1 MIRGVERNNKIAN
14 KKKGFTLV
22 ELIVVLVILAIL
34 AAVVIPLMLGFTDD
48 ARKKRYI
55 ADANAALKAS
65 QTVITEVYNEGGNL
79 LDGTKRYKAW
89 SMSGVDKIETFD
101 SSKCTAFTVWTGN
114 QLVTNKTAA
123 IFDNV
128 SSYTVVCAKFVTSK
142 EDGNKVLFYDGKEWN
157 VFDNETELEKNNK
170 YKELI
175 SSSQYGNNEIK
186 MWPNSSGC
194 DTAYGTIDPGDKT
207 WYDHDNPP
215 IVVQKVMLHGYKQN
229 GGGVYFLSDEFADDD
244 TPAKRN
250 YGELEVTYKFNGA
263 NQEFDWEGGRDIK
276 TGYKIKVDGESEGY
290 YKFVGWAVNDPKS
303 DTVIEES
310 DLNSPEFIAL
320 VRDGKVSDL
329 YARAYQVYDTV
340 KVNFKAFN
348 GNTLGFGEDEENT
361 TTVNSVI
368 FRKYRNTE
376 ADYSKN
382 TGMVDSSGND
392 VPACS
397 IGQIDD
403 KVILFDRD
411 NNAFGGWAFYASGYN
426 VSNGSAYERE
436 TGTKPKQYTTIGEIW
451 DKVFN
456 SNPSVS
462 GGTDQ
467 SPAVQSFEF
476 VGIVEKT
483 QTIRLYADVHSR
495 FKNSGNMATYF
506 LYRFAEMSPDDYVDT
521 LDEYEEDPLI
531 VDPNYRHK
539 GWSYQI
545 GGSSLSTPDNGI
557 DGIRSVVT
565 ANRDINEFS
574 FTAITDPGSRTKFV
588 GRSDSGSSASGS
600 SFVGQILSLAG
611 GRNAN
616 VKKFSKLDY
625 DTAISKL
632 DDCSGIGAILEGTN
646 TTERDDDKVIA
657 STGTVL
663 TISNSVVI
671 NDGYAKQLVVLWDG
685 NDETYDIPSFACS
698 VEKPDGT
705 IDIYWFSQ
713 SDSPLLD
720 GDFSYAFAGYSTMS
734 FAGCGA
740 DAWNTSG
747 CENMAHMFEGCGI
760 GDTQITFSAWDYSSV
775 ESMQGMFKSATNLT
789 NVYLPSENMDSVESM
804 EEMFM
809 NSTKLKT
816 VTLNGVS
823 AKSLETTKN
832 MFAGCSSINNLNLTG
847 INTTKVMAGETTSGS
862 LTDISYM
869 FKGCAKLLTIDVSG
883 LNTSIVEDASHMFDG
898 CVLLNTF
905 TVKKTDGSSDFTFAD
920 RIVHLDYMFYN
931 CNALTGLDLRGFG
944 DCSSLESA
952 SYWFCN
958 CKNMEYIDLHN
969 FSTSSNLNNVS
980 YIFQRLGCPGDKTA
994 ISTLK
999 GCRIFA
1005 KGSWETSST
1014 CNATK
1019 MEDYFRI
1026 NLYGTVY
1033 KNAGESNKPNND
1045 YTWFSMRTEHLN
1057 IMRPGDINNNT
1068 VTDLSNKDSRRVWA
1082 YYFNEV
1088 YDDNNQYV
1096 DSYIQWADSVY
1107 GHGNY

>member
-1 MIRGVERNNKIAN
+1 MIRGVERSNKIVN
-14 KKKGFTLV
+14 KTKGFTLV

-89 SMSGVDKIETFD
+89 SMSGVDEVDTFD
-101 SSKCTAFTVWTGN
+101 SSCTSFTVWTGK
-114 QLVTNKTAA
+114 QLETNKTVATS
-123 IFDNV
+123 DNI
-128 SSYTVVCAKFVTSK
+128 SSYTIVCAKFVTSK
-142 EDGNKVLFYDGKEWN
+142 KDGKKVLFYDGKEWN

-194 DTAYGTIDPGDKT
+194 DTAYGTIDPGVKP

-290 YKFVGWAVNDPKS
+290 YKFVGWAVNDPNS
-303 DTVIEES
+303 ETVIKES
-310 DLNSPEFIAL
+310 DLNSSEFIAM
-320 VRDGKVSDL
+320 VRDGQISHL

-368 FRKYRNTE
+368 FRKYRNTD

-397 IGQIDD
+397 IGQMDD
-403 KVILFDRD
+403 NVILFDRD

-426 VSNGSAYERE
+426 GSNGSAYERE
-436 TGTKPKQYTTIGEIW
+436 TGTKPKQYTSVGELW
-451 DKVFN
+451 EKVFK

-483 QTIRLYADVHSR
+483 QTIRLYADVNSR

-632 DDCSGIGAILEGTN
+632 DACSGIGDILEGTN

-663 TISNSVVI
+663 TISDSVVI

-698 VEKPDGT
+698 VEKTDGT

-720 GDFSYAFAGYSTMS
+720 GDFSYAFEGYSAMS

-747 CENMAHMFEGCGI
+747 CESMAHMFEGCGI
-760 GDTQITFSAWDYSSV
+760 GDTQITFGAWDYSSV

-847 INTTKVMAGETTSGS
+847 VNTTKVMAGETTSGS
-862 LTDISYM
+862 ITNTSNM
-869 FKGCAKLLTIDVSG
+869 FKDCAKLLTIDVSG
-883 LNTSIVEDASHMFDG
+883 LNTSNVEDASHMFDG
-898 CVLLNTF
+898 CVLLNTI
-905 TVKKTDGSSDFTFAD
+905 TVKKSDGGSDFIFAD
-920 RIVHLDYMFYN
+920 KIKNVEYMFSK
-931 CNALTGLDLRGFG
+931 CHVLTTLDLRGFT
-944 DCSSLESA
+944 DCTILTNVQ
-952 SYWFCN
+952 YWFDECY
-958 CKNMEYIDLHN
+958 KMQYIDLSN
-969 FSTSSNLNNVS
+969 FRPTNLNKI
-980 YIFQRLGCPGDKTA
+980 IFIFNRVGYDKSAGDKNRC
-994 ISTLK
+994 
-999 GCRIFA
+999 GIFA
-1005 KGSWETSST
+1005 CAKWGCAENVETRKVPNT
-1014 CNATK
+1014 NNANDDNAYAW
-1019 MEDYFRI
+1019 MRI
-1026 NLYGTVY
+1026 RQYDHNAY
-1033 KNAGESNKPNND
+1033 KSAND
-1045 YTWFSMRTEHLN
+1045 YNSDVLVYNPESHLKPEEEGAAAVIVTKPKTDATRFAGGYFMSSESRYYKDWRVDAYPNETFS
-1057 IMRPGDINNNT
+1057 D
-1068 VTDLSNKDSRRVWA
+1068 
-1082 YYFNEV
+1082 
-1088 YDDNNQYV
+1088 
-1096 DSYIQWADSVY
+1096 
-1107 GHGNY
+1107 